1 MRIIF
6 LGSGEFGLPSLEHLL
21 DCHEVPLVITQPDRP
36 AGRGRQQAPTPI
48 GAHAGMAGIPCLKT
62 PDAND
67 PSVIS
72 RIDDLNPDVLVV
84 IAFGQ
89 KLAPEL
95 LKGRLSV
102 NLHASLLPRYRG
114 AAPIHWAI
122 INGDSTT
129 GLSVITLADRID
141 AGDVLGMIETPIRS
155 SETVGELHDRLAGL
169 GPELLEQVLGEAK
182 QGELQP
188 VTQDEDAATHAPK
201 LGRADGTVHF
211 NQAAEAVRNRVHGLT
226 PWPGCDIRFC
236 DHQLRLLSVEVA
248 SSSDTNTNPGLL
260 MKDGTV
266 ACQPGSIRLIRIQ
279 SPGGRPMGFED
290 WLRGHAVDEP
300 GICTPL

>member
-6 LGSGEFGLPSLEHLL
+6 LGSGEFGLPSLEYLL
-21 DCHEVPLVITQPDRP
+21 DCHEISLVITQPDRP
-36 AGRGRQQAPTPI
+36 AGRGRQPASTPI
-48 GAHAGMAGIPCLKT
+48 GAHAGMEGIPCLKT

-72 RIDDLNPDVLVV
+72 RINDLNPDVLVV

-102 NLHASLLPRYRG
+102 NLHASLLPRHRG

-122 INGDSTT
+122 INGDSVT

-141 AGDVLGMIETPIRS
+141 AGDVLGMTETPIKS

-169 GPELLEQVLGEAK
+169 GPSLLERVLGEAE
-182 QGELQP
+182 QGTLRP
-188 VTQDEDAATHAPK
+188 VSQDENAATHAPK

-211 NQAAEAVRNRVHGLT
+211 DQPAVAVRNRVHGLT
-226 PWPGCDIRFC
+226 PWPGCDIRFSG
-236 DHQLRLLSVEVA
+236 HQMRLLKVEVA
-248 SSSDTNTNPGLL
+248 SSREMDMEPGHVLE
-260 MKDGTV
+260 DGTV
-266 ACQPGSIRLIRIQ
+266 ACQPGSIRLIKVQ
-279 SPGGRPMGFED
+279 EPGGRPMGFED
-290 WLRGHAVDEP
+290 WLRGHAVDESES
-300 GICTPL
+300 CTPL

>member
-6 LGSGEFGLPSLEHLL
+6 LGSGEFGLPSLEQLL
-21 DCHEVPLVITQPDRP
+21 DRHEVPLVITQPDRP
-36 AGRGRQQAPTPI
+36 AGRGRQPAPTPI
-48 GAHAGMAGIPCLKT
+48 GTHADMGGIPCIKT

-72 RIDDLNPDVLVV
+72 RIDDLNPDALVV

-95 LKGRLSV
+95 LNGRLSV

-141 AGDVLGMIETPIRS
+141 AGDILGMIETPIRI
-155 SETVGELHDRLAGL
+155 SETAGELHDRLAEL
-169 GPELLEQVLGEAK
+169 GPELLEQVLGEAER
-182 QGELQP
+182 GILQP
-188 VTQDEDAATHAPK
+188 ASQDEDAATHAPK

-211 NQAAEAVRNRVHGLT
+211 DQAADAVRNRVHGLT
-226 PWPGCDIRFC
+226 PWPGCDIRFSG
-236 DHQLRLLSVEVA
+236 QQMRLLNVEVA
-248 SSSDTNTNPGLL
+248 SSGDTNIDPGHVLE
-260 MKDGTV
+260 DGTI
-266 ACQPGSIRLIRIQ
+266 ACRPGSIRLMRVQ
-279 SPGGRPMGFED
+279 EPGGRPMGFED
-290 WLRGHAVDEP
+290 WLRGHAVEEP
-300 GICTPL
+300 GMCTPL